1 MSLHDRAD
9 ELGDTARRYAFE
21 HRDTITGGID
31 KAEALLRERTS
42 AQHHGRIATVASTVE
57 AYIEKLPPDRT

>member
-1 MSLHDRAD
+1 MSLHDKAN
-9 ELGDTARRYAFE
+9 ELGDIARRYVFE

-42 AQHHGRIATVASTVE
+42 AQHHGRIATVTSTVK
-57 AYIEKLPPDRT
+57 AHIEKLRPDRT